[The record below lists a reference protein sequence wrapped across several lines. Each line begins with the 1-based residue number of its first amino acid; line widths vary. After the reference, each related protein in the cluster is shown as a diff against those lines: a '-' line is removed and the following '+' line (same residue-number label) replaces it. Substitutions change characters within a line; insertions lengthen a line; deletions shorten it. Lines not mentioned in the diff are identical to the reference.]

1 MHSSLRIIRMETMCP
16 SLGEF
21 VISSLTSDEINDY
34 GQVLE
39 VCIVIMIVCSK
50 IYHLYA
56 GAHIP
61 RASSLV

>member
-1 MHSSLRIIRMETMCP
+1 MCP